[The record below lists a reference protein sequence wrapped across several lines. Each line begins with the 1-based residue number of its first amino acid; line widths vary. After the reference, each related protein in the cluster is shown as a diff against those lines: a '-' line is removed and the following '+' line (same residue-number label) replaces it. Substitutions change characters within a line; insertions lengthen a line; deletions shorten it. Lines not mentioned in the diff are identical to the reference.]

1 MTDDFSFQPFEV
13 EESFRQIL
21 NLNYYAKRH
30 IGYRPKKILPTGQIP
45 LLLQLGAPHRL
56 RKASKSEENPA
67 FNEGWIDGFQTTPT
81 WKALR
86 TTLTSWVWCLIRSDS
101 IPCLVMTWRHSPMAH
116 LTRERLHRR

>member
-21 NLNYYAKRH
+21 NLNYYAKGH
-30 IGYRPKKILPTGQIP
+30 IGYRTEKILPTGQVP

-67 FNEGWIDGFQTTPT
+67 FNEGWIDGFQTAPT
-81 WKALR
+81 WQA
-86 TTLTSWVWCLIRSDS
+86 
-101 IPCLVMTWRHSPMAH
+101 P
-116 LTRERLHRR
+116 